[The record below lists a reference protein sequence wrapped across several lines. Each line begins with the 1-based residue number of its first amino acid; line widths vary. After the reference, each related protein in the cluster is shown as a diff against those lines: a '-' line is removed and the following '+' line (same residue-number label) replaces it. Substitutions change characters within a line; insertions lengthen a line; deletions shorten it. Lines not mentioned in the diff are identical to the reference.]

1 MVEGV
6 TGVANTVIFGL
17 KKLMLEIKK
26 MVENVTGVANA
37 VIFGLQKLIF

>member
-26 MVENVTGVANA
+26 WWKT
-37 VIFGLQKLIF
+37 LQG